1 MKKTEFAKEWVGY
14 ALAISDMKAIL
25 EAQLVSP
32 VPVSTIL
39 DAIQGL
45 YDKARMRWGDRP

>member
-1 MKKTEFAKEWVGY
+1 MKKTEFVKEWIGY
-14 ALAISDMKAIL
+14 MAAMGDMKAIL

-32 VPVSTIL
+32 VPANKIL
-39 DAIQGL
+39 DAIEGL